1 MTREDMVRHA
11 EQWVDTCNRRDLDR
25 LLRNF
30 TADASFLSP
39 LAVTLLGKPLVE
51 GKAALASYWR
61 DAFDR
66 ASALEFRLDHVV
78 CDTQRREMVVVFDRM
93 INGERD
99 RACEF
104 MRFDEDDRQIFG
116 EAMNGAKLG

>member
-1 MTREDMVRHA
+1 MVRHA

-25 LLRNF
+25 LLQDF

-66 ASALEFRLDHVV
+66 AGTPRISLGS
-78 CDTQRREMVVVFDRM
+78 RRVRHAAPG
-93 INGERD
+93 NGR
-99 RACEF
+99 
-104 MRFDEDDRQIFG
+104 G
-116 EAMNGAKLG
+116 V